1 MTTNTTIK
9 AETNPDLVNKIASD
23 AMALAD
29 QKATALALKPEI
41 QLPSDTNVELLGGL
55 LDPFEGNITTAEVRE
70 LNGIDEEHISKISDM
85 GKALL
90 TILERATVSI
100 GAQPATK
107 DLLDSMYA
115 GDRELLL
122 LAIRKVT
129 FGNEIKLGPA
139 KCPKCEF
146 EQVFVV
152 DLEKDVP
159 LKKLEG
165 EREFNVECKVGTVR
179 VALPTGRA
187 QKALVA
193 SNNRTSAELDTVLL
207 QNCVL
212 SINDIPVLDSQKVRA
227 LSIKDRRDIL
237 KELITRNPG
246 PQLDEVKTNCQSCDQ
261 EVSLPL
267 TLADLF
273 Q

>member
-1 MTTNTTIK
+1 MTTNTTINS
-9 AETNPDLVNKIASD
+9 AANPDLVNKIASD
-23 AMALAD
+23 AMALAS
-29 QKATALALKPEI
+29 QEATVLALAPEI
-41 QLPSDTNVELLGGL
+41 QLPSDTNVELLGGIM
-55 LDPFEGNITTAEVRE
+55 DPFEGPITTAEVRE
-70 LNGIDEEHISKISDM
+70 LTGIDEEHISKITDM

-100 GAQPATK
+100 GNQPADK

-122 LAIRKVT
+122 LTIRKVT
-129 FGNEIKLGPA
+129 FGNEVKLGPA
-139 KCPKCEF
+139 KCPKCDF

-152 DLEKDVP
+152 NLDNDVP

-165 EREFNVECKVGTVR
+165 DREFIVNCKVGKVK

-207 QNCVL
+207 QNCVV
-212 SINDIPVLDSQKVRA
+212 SINDMPVVDAQVVRA

-237 KELITRNPG
+237 KELVLRNPG
-246 PQLDEVKTNCQSCDQ
+246 PQLDEVKINCQSCDQ